1 MTVFKSGVTKKLDI
15 IDKHYLVPVY
25 KVGKDIKFEQVF
37 VQKVPVA
44 RLAKPEN
51 TEFTNRK

>member
-1 MTVFKSGVTKKLDI
+1 VS
-15 IDKHYLVPVY
+15 
-25 KVGKDIKFEQVF
+25 

-51 TEFTNRK
+51 TEFTFRKWVFWRRA